1 MHMHMHMH
9 NMHTHARRAWP
20 HVGEARHDAG
30 WREGEGGIRER
41 EREREHADSI
51 RGDSIRGDSIR
62 GDSIRGD
69 SIRGEG
75 RGESCVCDRRH
86 HSPHSPPSKPY
97 ASASA
102 PPARARPSSPY
113 PRSRPHSP
121 SPSWPSSPRP
131 DPASRRRPC
140 PVDRRGR
147 PTRRHCRRSARA
159 SGCAGCVRGARE
171 SKGYDQWGGGTRGG
185 LHMRPDGLRGGRGRG
200 RKHPGGTPLF
210 TSGGTPSC

>member
-1 MHMHMHMH
+1 MH
-9 NMHTHARRAWP
+9 NHAQSCTCTCTTCTRTRAG
-20 HVGEARHDAG
+20 HGRMLERQGTMLDGEKE
-30 WREGEGGIRER
+30 REGFER
-41 EREREHADSI
+41 ERGHA
-51 RGDSIRGDSIR
+51 
-62 GDSIRGD
+62 D

-75 RGESCVCDRRH
+75 RGEPCVCDRRH

-131 DPASRRRPC
+131 DPTSRRRPC

-147 PTRRHCRRSARA
+147 PIRRHCRRSARA

-185 LHMRPDGLRGGRGRG
+185 LHMRPDSLRGGRGRG
-200 RKHPGGTPLF
+200 RKQPGGTPLF